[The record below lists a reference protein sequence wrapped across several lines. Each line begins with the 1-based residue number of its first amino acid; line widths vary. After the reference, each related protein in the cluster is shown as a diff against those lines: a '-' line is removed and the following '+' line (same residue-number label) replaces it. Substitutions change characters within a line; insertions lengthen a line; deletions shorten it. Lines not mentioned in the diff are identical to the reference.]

1 MVDIHTH
8 VLANMDDGASSYEE
22 SLQMIKMMELS
33 GIKNVVATSHFDVSK
48 QDIEE
53 FLLKRSESLNAT
65 RQILVDQNINVTLLS
80 GCELMFTPQ
89 LAHVDLAPF
98 TIENTDYVLIELS
111 TRYDNPSLLQT
122 FELIIGN
129 GFIPILA
136 HVERYSYLISDS
148 SRIVELINQGVLMQV
163 NVKSIDNEKYPYIK
177 SMFKNNLIHLIAS
190 DAHNMKNRAPNLRKE
205 LVSESIYKN
214 MNAVIS
220 NRLIEISQPSKL
232 KKIFGKYI

>member
-1 MVDIHTH
+1 
-8 VLANMDDGASSYEE
+8 
-22 SLQMIKMMELS
+22 MI
-33 GIKNVVATSHFDVSK
+33 
-48 QDIEE
+48 
-53 FLLKRSESLNAT
+53 
-65 RQILVDQNINVTLLS
+65 
-80 GCELMFTPQ
+80 
-89 LAHVDLAPF
+89 
-98 TIENTDYVLIELS
+98 
-111 TRYDNPSLLQT
+111 LQT

-220 NRLIEISQPSKL
+220 NRLIEINQPSKL